1 MNPTN
6 LKTTTLLLMAAL
18 LLPGCAGGLI
28 VAGAATGVAVA
39 YDRRT
44 AGTVVEDQNIEI
56 KVARAIRK
64 DEQLS
69 KSAHISVTSYNNVV
83 LLTGQAPSQHLR
95 DRATALARQVEKV
108 RGVHNEIT
116 VAPPTDFRTRSRDTW
131 ITTKIKSTLLSSKG
145 VRAIHVKVVTEN
157 GVAYLMGLLKHQEAD
172 KVARL
177 VQQVE
182 GVKRVVKVFEYL
194 D

>member
-1 MNPTN
+1 LNPTN
-6 LKTTTLLLMAAL
+6 IKTTTLLLLAAL

-69 KSAHISVTSYNNVV
+69 RNAHISVTSYNNVV
-83 LLTGQAPSQHLR
+83 LLTGQAPSQRLR
-95 DRATALARQVEKV
+95 ERAAVLARQVEKV

-116 VAPPTDFRTRSRDTW
+116 VGPPTDFRTRSHDTW
-131 ITTKIKSTLLSSKG
+131 LTTKIKSTLLSSKG

-157 GVAYLMGLLKHQEAD
+157 GVAYLMGLLKRQEAD
-172 KVARL
+172 DVARL

-182 GVKRVVKVFEYL
+182 GVKRVVKVFEYIG
-194 D
+194 

>member
-1 MNPTN
+1 
-6 LKTTTLLLMAAL
+6 
-18 LLPGCAGGLI
+18 
-28 VAGAATGVAVA
+28 
-39 YDRRT
+39 
-44 AGTVVEDQNIEI
+44 
-56 KVARAIRK
+56 
-64 DEQLS
+64 
-69 KSAHISVTSYNNVV
+69 
-83 LLTGQAPSQHLR
+83 
-95 DRATALARQVEKV
+95 
-108 RGVHNEIT
+108 
-116 VAPPTDFRTRSRDTW
+116 TRSRDTW

>member
-1 MNPTN
+1 MKPATI
-6 LKTTTLLLMAAL
+6 KTTALLLMATL

-56 KVARAIRK
+56 KVARAIRR
-64 DEQLS
+64 DPQLARR
-69 KSAHISVTSYNNVV
+69 AHISVTSYNNVV
-83 LLTGQAPSQHLR
+83 LLTGQVPERELR
-95 DRATALARQVEKV
+95 DRAAALARRVEKV
-108 RGVHNEIT
+108 RRVHNEIT
-116 VAPPTDFRTRSRDTW
+116 VGPPTDFRARSRDAWLTA
-131 ITTKIKSTLLSSKG
+131 KIKSTLLSSKG
-145 VRAIHVKVVTEN
+145 VRAIHVKVVTED
-157 GVAYLMGLLKHQEAD
+157 GVAYLMGLLKRDEAD

-182 GVKRVVKVFEYL
+182 GVKRVVKVFEYI